1 MAHKGLYDKEQIEA
15 KQKAKRLK
23 LIAILVTTLSIC
35 DLVTVAVLNHFGIIS
50 ERAKLVAIMIIAGL
64 ASPLGITLAIVSTR
78 LQGKAGKSIEAESD
92 DRGALPPKW

>member
-1 MAHKGLYDKEQIEA
+1 MKGLFDKSSIES

-23 LIAILVTTLSIC
+23 LIAILVTALSIC
-35 DLVTVAVLNHFGIIS
+35 DLVTVAALNHFGIIS
-50 ERAKLVAIMIIAGL
+50 EKAKLIAIMIIAGL

-78 LQGKAGKSIEAESD
+78 LQSKAQKSIEAESD